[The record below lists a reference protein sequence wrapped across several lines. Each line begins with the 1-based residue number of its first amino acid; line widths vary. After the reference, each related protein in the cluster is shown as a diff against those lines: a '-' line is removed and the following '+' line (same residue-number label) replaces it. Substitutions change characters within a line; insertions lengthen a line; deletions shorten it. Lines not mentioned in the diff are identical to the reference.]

1 MTPKPAYVVAENDV
15 VDPVAYKD
23 YALSVLDTLKPF
35 GGVPVVRAGITESL
49 EGAPPGRLV
58 IIRFDDIDH
67 ARAWWNSD
75 EYRAILPMRLK
86 AAKARVY
93 IAEALSP
100 A

>member
-1 MTPKPAYVVAENDV
+1 
-15 VDPVAYKD
+15 
-23 YALSVLDTLKPF
+23 
-35 GGVPVVRAGITESL
+35 
-49 EGAPPGRLV
+49 V